1 MGNKSHA
8 VTNNIHYRT
17 SLSIMSWNI
26 QDHMTESSNKFQSKD
41 FTKHLEGID
50 IICLQE
56 TKGAVKHEN
65 YTSYNSNRTDSRSGG
80 VAILVHNHIKK
91 GIIYIYNF

>member
-1 MGNKSHA
+1 MA
-8 VTNNIHYRT
+8 
-17 SLSIMSWNI
+17 
-26 QDHMTESSNKFQSKD
+26 ESSNKFQSKD

-91 GIIYIYNF
+91 GITRLRIAGSSDITAIKLSKIIYKMMQKCLQARL